1 MKILPVI
8 LLLLVTSFVSTT
20 YATDPVG
27 VPANVSVVGNTKN
40 NADSKIDTV
49 TGSGISSAPAQGG
62 IDIGG
67 FQISAGEIAI
77 LMAMLRTPFLK
88 STFIS
93 SCSSKSE
100 EWLGTDQSIK
110 TCLCAYNN
118 LIQDQNLATRM
129 IAAGAGNGDMSNF
142 NKWGYQMIES
152 CLPDEYPPEVG
163 DAFDK
168 LCLKSGDLNA
178 EVCSCVLASFKRDFT
193 VKALIKTAF
202 EEPKGLQMQ
211 MMLKAAQCLAK

>member
-1 MKILPVI
+1 MYIGSMKNFAAI
-8 LLLLVTSFVSTT
+8 LLAFITSFVSMT
-20 YATDPVG
+20 YAADPANA
-27 VPANVSVVGNTKN
+27 PTNVSVTGATKKVAVPPSN
-40 NADSKIDTV
+40 VADSGK
-49 TGSGISSAPAQGG
+49 GG
-62 IDIGG
+62 INIGG

-93 SCSSKSE
+93 NCSLKSE
-100 EWLGTDQSIK
+100 EWLGNDQSIK

-142 NKWGYQMIES
+142 NKWGYQMIEG
-152 CLPDEYPPEVG
+152 CLPVEFPPEV
-163 DAFDK
+163 DAAFNK
-168 LCLKSGDLNA
+168 ECLKSGDLNA
-178 EVCSCVLASFKRDFT
+178 EICSCVLNAFKKDFT
-193 VKALIKTAF
+193 VKSLIKTAF